1 MMAAAGHDA
10 VDESGDELGHLFED
24 IQDRDSEYF
33 AGDDR

>member
-24 IQDRDSEYF
+24 IQEVSV
-33 AGDDR
+33 